1 MAVPLP
7 LTLLL
12 LATLL
17 DTVGV
22 KEGLWLTH
30 TLALCVATAAEGEA
44 KEVRDAEGVAAK
56 EPFPVRLNVGLIAV
70 EGEKARETLAIPEA
84 VLHA

>member
-1 MAVPLP
+1 M
-7 LTLLL
+7 
-12 LATLL
+12 
-17 DTVGV
+17 
-22 KEGLWLTH
+22 
-30 TLALCVATAAEGEA
+30 
-44 KEVRDAEGVAAK
+44 RDAEGVAAK